1 MLNSEKWAYVL
12 QPELYNKL
20 SQSKVI
26 FCHNHPT
33 LLACLRRASNHSQTL
48 ANRWQ
53 GLNLLRAETA
63 LRKGFGKFY
72 EAFALKGKTWIVYRL
87 ARCEFYLS
95 PWHRNLSKSRS
106 ECIKTGIW
114 AGMSGKSRIFAGEID
129 IV

>member
-95 PWHRNLSKSRS
+95 PLGEKRGQNALKRGFGPV
-106 ECIKTGIW
+106 CR
-114 AGMSGKSRIFAGEID
+114 GKVVSLQAK
-129 IV
+129 